1 MITLE
6 TITPNGDKVMAHA
19 ITKALNIGIDELT
32 DHAKKS
38 FNLNIKSAQHI
49 LSLEDANKL
58 AHYIQNVKQKLYF
71 KSEEW
76 ENHSAID
83 KLQNLI
89 IFIDKTLQAID
100 IQIEQNIDILNNSNQ
115 AYKGLQHLSTTN
127 NDLLEIKIY
136 LLSKFDFS
144 LEHLKDKL
152 LFMKQEVLEQ
162 LDTIDA
168 SLSIWDDVELS
179 KQDINFD
186 FTASKIVRL
195 YDVQMKKLNNFS
207 NIDKFFSQILVSL
220 RELQETDEK
229 LATTNKEKL
238 ENLLKES
245 YLEEYFEVLYQEWC
259 NETNK
264 INKLYIKVFKAY
276 FVGKISQNVVLEI
289 FHIFQSIKDDLE
301 DFYLTIRSGI
311 VVKYKENPKSELL
324 QQIATKDR
332 IFKIYKNT
340 QPKFIALLKIET
352 SKVSYRFLNTLL
364 GEIIDFKIQEE
375 SEGYEEIYQ
384 KMAELHSTNLEIY
397 LNDIEVYGKE
407 LEKRDM
413 EISKLI
419 FKMQTDL
426 EKKGDK

>member
-1 MITLE
+1 
-6 TITPNGDKVMAHA
+6 
-19 ITKALNIGIDELT
+19 
-32 DHAKKS
+32 
-38 FNLNIKSAQHI
+38 
-49 LSLEDANKL
+49 
-58 AHYIQNVKQKLYF
+58 
-71 KSEEW
+71 
-76 ENHSAID
+76 
-83 KLQNLI
+83 
-89 IFIDKTLQAID
+89 
-100 IQIEQNIDILNNSNQ
+100 
-115 AYKGLQHLSTTN
+115 
-127 NDLLEIKIY
+127 
-136 LLSKFDFS
+136 
-144 LEHLKDKL
+144 
-152 LFMKQEVLEQ
+152 MKQEVLEQ

-352 SKVSYRFLNTLL
+352 SQVSYRFLNTLL